1 MLTTIPII
9 LKCKPTN
16 WVQGVIEMKKYTFVE
31 KLKLADVEDV
41 IVSNNMDDLNKL
53 KRIIQDSEFD
63 PFDQKMTDPNVRKI
77 SKWLIEF
84 SKKVIVRT
92 HPVKKMEKEKI
103 SYEIKII
110 DFDKI
115 KQQKIQMKKQQI
127 QNTYQRI
134 KQFHS
139 RNSS

>member
-63 PFDQKMTDPNVRKI
+63 PFD
-77 SKWLIEF
+77 
-84 SKKVIVRT
+84 
-92 HPVKKMEKEKI
+92 
-103 SYEIKII
+103 
-110 DFDKI
+110 
-115 KQQKIQMKKQQI
+115 
-127 QNTYQRI
+127 
-134 KQFHS
+134 
-139 RNSS
+139 